1 MIKSF
6 LIFQVNHVRTRDLD
20 CCLTVPL
27 IIEAG
32 DSLELVISRNPVA
45 AAVADTVLPD
55 DCNDPSNS
63 LFGSP
68 EGRTNSIAL

>member
-1 MIKSF
+1 M
-6 LIFQVNHVRTRDLD
+6 FQVNHVRTRDLD

-32 DSLELVISRNPVA
+32 DGLELVISRNPVEA
-45 AAVADTVLPD
+45 ADTVLPIDCD
-55 DCNDPSNS
+55 DTSNS
-63 LFGSP
+63 LFCSV